1 MSELAWME
9 ERKNRCATV
18 LRDITEL
25 SGEEL
30 ERDHDALLAK
40 LDGLQQVMEKVG
52 ERKWREE

>member
-9 ERKNRCATV
+9 ERKNRCAAV

-30 ERDHDALLAK
+30 EREHDALLAK

-52 ERKWREE
+52 EGR